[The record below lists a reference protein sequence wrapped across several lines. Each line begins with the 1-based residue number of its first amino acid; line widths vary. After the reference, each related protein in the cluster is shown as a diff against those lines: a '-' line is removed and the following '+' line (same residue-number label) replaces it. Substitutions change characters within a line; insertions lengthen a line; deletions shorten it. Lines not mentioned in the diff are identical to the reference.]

1 MKKIINQPD
10 NYIKEMLEGIYIA
23 HKDDLTCVD
32 GDLQV
37 LVSKHKKEGKVGIV
51 TGGGSGTSSII
62 LGICRKRY
70 DRWMCSW

>member
-23 HKDDLTCVD
+23 HKDNLACVD

-37 LVSKHKKEGKVGIV
+37 LVSKHKKKV
-51 TGGGSGTSSII
+51 
-62 LGICRKRY
+62 K
-70 DRWMCSW
+70 

>member
-23 HKDDLTCVD
+23 HKDDLACVD

-37 LVSKHKKEGKVGIV
+37 CLLY
-51 TGGGSGTSSII
+51 TSPSP
-62 LGICRKRY
+62 RDTR
-70 DRWMCSW
+70 

>member
-23 HKDDLTCVD
+23 HKDDLACVD

-37 LVSKHKKEGKVGIV
+37 LVW
-51 TGGGSGTSSII
+51 
-62 LGICRKRY
+62 LRCRGR
-70 DRWMCSW
+70 RWFR

>member
-37 LVSKHKKEGKVGIV
+37 LVSKHKKEGKVALV
-51 TGGGSGTSSII
+51 SGGGSVSGPLI
-62 LGICRKRY
+62 
-70 DRWMCSW
+70 

>member
-37 LVSKHKKEGKVGIV
+37 LVSKHKKKEK
-51 TGGGSGTSSII
+51 
-62 LGICRKRY
+62 
-70 DRWMCSW
+70 

>member
-37 LVSKHKKEGKVGIV
+37 LVSKHKKEEWLQEYCLSPKIP
-51 TGGGSGTSSII
+51 
-62 LGICRKRY
+62 
-70 DRWMCSW
+70 